1 MLTLATMIM
10 PDLADPQVWISL
22 LTLTFLEIVL
32 GVDNIIFITIA
43 SNRLPK
49 EEQPRAQ
56 NIGLLLAMAFRVLL
70 IFGITA
76 LIAMQEPWISF
87 DQGWI
92 EGGFSG
98 QSIILVLGGIFL
110 LYKATNEIHHKLE
123 GPEHHGPEGS
133 KKAGSTIGK
142 VITQIALINV
152 VFSFDSILTA
162 VGLTDNLVIMI
173 VAVVASIII
182 MIVFATPV
190 SNFVNEHPTIQM
202 LGLAFLILI
211 GFMLIAEGAHLAH
224 FKIAETEI
232 GAVPKG
238 YLYFAIAFSLAVE
251 FLNMRLRGRKERKP
265 VQLHGY
271 AEEAKAE
278 GLMDQVGGRK

>member
-1 MLTLATMIM
+1 MLTLATMTM

-43 SNRLPK
+43 SNKLPK
-49 EEQPRAQ
+49 AQQPRAQ
-56 NIGLLLAMAFRVLL
+56 NIGLILAMAFRVLL
-70 IFGITA
+70 IFGISA
-76 LIAMQEPWISF
+76 IIAMQEPWLTF
-87 DQGWI
+87 HQGWI

-98 QSIILVLGGIFL
+98 QALILVAGGIFL
-110 LYKATNEIHHKLE
+110 LYKATSEIHHKLE
-123 GPEHHGPEGS
+123 GPGHQGEKGR
-133 KKAGSTIGK
+133 KAAATMGR

-162 VGLTDNLVIMI
+162 VGLTDNLIIMI
-173 VAVVASIII
+173 VAVVASIVI
-182 MIVFATPV
+182 MILFATPV

-224 FKIAETEI
+224 LTIAGTEI

-238 YLYFAIAFSLAVE
+238 YLYFAIAFSLTVE
-251 FLNMRLRGRKERKP
+251 FLNLRLRRQRKP

-271 AEEAKAE
+271 AEEAVEE
-278 GLMDQVGGRK
+278 GYIQKPG